1 MGIND
6 LIHFDF
12 MDPPPAPTLLTAL
25 EHLYALSALDE
36 EGLLTR
42 LGRKMA
48 DFPLDP
54 ALSKTLIVSVDYGC
68 SEEALSIVA
77 MLQAEGQVFYRPKDK
92 QAQADAKKV
101 SSGVLTSCVEKR
113 LKFPSST
120 GQVPSARR

>member
-1 MGIND
+1 
-6 LIHFDF
+6 
-12 MDPPPAPTLLTAL
+12 
-25 EHLYALSALDE
+25 
-36 EGLLTR
+36 
-42 LGRKMA
+42 MA

-101 SSGVLTSCVEKR
+101 CRARLHYGRGRCLTRSD
-113 LKFPSST
+113 FA
-120 GQVPSARR
+120 GQISSARRRSPYPARRLQRLEGVKV